1 MLSLFTH
8 LLNDDL
14 LQEIMALP
22 DVVDALS
29 HMQSLSDPTK
39 YSFTTNQL
47 PIAVKSLIG
56 AAFPVLQAQ
65 LADPSIMIPMR
76 WIRGD
81 TAPHADQNPV
91 DTVEQTFLVYVTDSP
106 GYLLLPETNE
116 VAPIQRGTAVSFPHG
131 AIHETKLTGD
141 VPRLLIGPM
150 NQNAREV
157 GGPYTAVA
165 GDIIYLQEDA
175 NGDHYYSLNSP
186 TDNLF
191 HLSWPFYIQNTNPSD
206 GVVQIRL
213 HTNLTLSSTYHYI
226 SCYSSGLQIGS
237 GSRKSDGTLPT
248 ITVDGVTDYPGFVQ
262 NGSEN
267 TNGHNNIRIC
277 NLQVNVA
284 NGTLAQDGGW
294 VAQTYFGKHASDNYI
309 VDCVSTGNIDNNF
322 SGGIVGSYAG
332 SGLGAYLMVYGCMSS
347 GTQRVNGL
355 DAGAQG
361 AGGIVGG
368 NAAHSNGSVLVQY
381 CQTSGIIGGRDSGGI
396 VGWMWGSNHGTVDVK
411 YCFSTGLMSGING
424 GGIVG
429 YVLGNNN
436 SCSVQ
441 YCYTTGNIVAEGV
454 GGIAASCQPNTGT
467 ITLNITNCYTTG
479 NVTHVDAGA
488 ICGKHYSGLNTFTR
502 TLQYLYTTGSVNN
515 NIGHYVAGVVA
526 NTGSVATNV
535 YSEAL
540 NSSSSWSDTNA
551 SSVLQNT
558 PTSSPGLGSNLIWA
572 STVVNTPYRIFF
584 MGYDMYYPNTV
595 QFTSSNVFNHLN
607 GHGDT
612 VYKGESSTKSP
623 YISLAN
629 RSFQILNNTYA
640 DSKFITIDSATGL
653 LSTTNET
660 PITTTLPYT
669 LYIFMEDS
677 VTGYYIGNSIYLNV
691 RPPRFVKMNM
701 QPMFSDNSLVYYK
714 PHSLPAGGVNT
725 VRNSRAK
732 GRKT

>member
-294 VAQTYFGKHASDNYI
+294 VAKTYFGKHASDNYI